1 MLPGVHERQ
10 DPGEFFGVPEHHQ
23 DAQGDAG
30 AQGQEDVGDPG
41 AAHKEHGED
50 DGPQG
55 DGGAEIRFLEDQ
67 GDKEA
72 GHQHVG
78 QKADGEIL
86 HLLLLP
92 GQGIGQ
98 EQDHGQ
104 LGELRRLEGQG
115 TQAQPAGRAPDLAAD
130 ARDKDQDQGN
140 EGEQEDVVD
149 PALVVVVVDAA
160 PQEEGPEAQEG
171 IDPLALDEIVGV
183 VVLGLG
189 HEGAGDEDHGHPQ
202 GQQGEGGDLESLVVV
217 DRRGYVNL
225 GLILHG

>member
-1 MLPGVHERQ
+1 M
-10 DPGEFFGVPEHHQ
+10 GE
-23 DAQGDAG
+23 
-30 AQGQEDVGDPG
+30 PG
-41 AAHKEHGED
+41 AAHKEHSED

-55 DGGAEIRFLEDQ
+55 DGSAEIRFLEDQ
-67 GDKEA
+67 GDKEP

-86 HLLLLP
+86 HLVLLP

-98 EQDHGQ
+98 EHDHGQ
-104 LGELRRLEGQG
+104 LGEFRGLEGQG
-115 TQAQPAGRAPDLAAD
+115 SQAQPAGRAPDLAAD
-130 ARDKDQDQGN
+130 ARDKDQHQGD

-160 PQEEGPEAQEG
+160 PQEERPEAQES
-171 IDPLALDEIVGV
+171 IDPLALDEIIGV

-202 GQQGEGGDLESLVVV
+202 GQHRAGGDLEHLVVV
-217 DRRGYVNL
+217 DRRG
-225 GLILHG
+225 